1 MEEEEEEAAAAE
13 ESAGA
18 KRKAPSGGGAGGSGA
33 KAARS
38 GEAGPSAAAQE
49 AATIAVVC
57 RARAPTGRE
66 NPEPVQLIQRLIPA
80 KHTLG
85 ATQDD
90 AQRPEPPI
98 SMILTMD
105 AGGWW
110 STLTRAPLPAPAD
123 GDGAGAAP
131 PPVPEWKQGF
141 DVAPP
146 AEGSE
151 GAPRPSFT
159 LLNERPKAYVCANG
173 AVELYGHDR
182 QHLTIIQGAMQ
193 GSSPGRETRDMWTP
207 IREELRGASR
217 LEVFPRDPNL
227 SVATC
232 MGALIVKNSQLKGK
246 QEIRVSD
253 RMKDSAE
260 VRRHAAAAAAPPP
273 PPPPPLPPPR
283 RRRRAAPA
291 LPPHTD
297 APPARPPAAS
307 QERVP
312 LVAFC
317 DRRESEEELIVVAG
331 EVNLKTFLIPK
342 EAWHQ
347 QQSEEELE
355 ATMPADV
362 RAAGELTRKE
372 WKKQT
377 KKERQKH
384 WVESSNEDRK
394 GTTLISSIANNT
406 AAHRLGDVRH
416 MLVSD
421 TRDGWEKHATYR
433 NGVILLGGDG
443 GVALWS
449 VHKLGEIDVPGTKS
463 KARRDDLHD
472 VTAVC
477 KIQRGELCHWLV
489 GRDRGALLL
498 LEAKTLA
505 SLRAFT
511 LELPSPLPSAAAS
524 VVSALAVPTGGP
536 ISEDDFHGAEES
548 SRRSCS
554 APASA
559 TGASTA
565 TTPTTSKCLR
575 ADTLRWLVRA
585 GGGAREAGDR

>member
-1 MEEEEEEAAAAE
+1 M
-13 ESAGA
+13 
-18 KRKAPSGGGAGGSGA
+18 
-33 KAARS
+33 
-38 GEAGPSAAAQE
+38 
-49 AATIAVVC
+49 
-57 RARAPTGRE
+57 
-66 NPEPVQLIQRLIPA
+66 
-80 KHTLG
+80 
-85 ATQDD
+85 
-90 AQRPEPPI
+90 
-98 SMILTMD
+98 
-105 AGGWW
+105 
-110 STLTRAPLPAPAD
+110 
-123 GDGAGAAP
+123 
-131 PPVPEWKQGF
+131 
-141 DVAPP
+141 
-146 AEGSE
+146 
-151 GAPRPSFT
+151 
-159 LLNERPKAYVCANG
+159 
-173 AVELYGHDR
+173 
-182 QHLTIIQGAMQ
+182 
-193 GSSPGRETRDMWTP
+193 
-207 IREELRGASR
+207 
-217 LEVFPRDPNL
+217 
-227 SVATC
+227 
-232 MGALIVKNSQLKGK
+232 
-246 QEIRVSD
+246 
-253 RMKDSAE
+253 
-260 VRRHAAAAAAPPP
+260 
-273 PPPPPLPPPR
+273 
-283 RRRRAAPA
+283 
-291 LPPHTD
+291 
-297 APPARPPAAS
+297 
-307 QERVP
+307 P

-477 KIQRGELCHWLV
+477 KIKRGELCHWLV

-536 ISEDDFHGAEES
+536 ISEDDFHGAEEELS
-548 SRRSCS
+548 PQLLC
-554 APASA
+554 
-559 TGASTA
+559 
-565 TTPTTSKCLR
+565 
-575 ADTLRWLVRA
+575 A
-585 GGGAREAGDR
+585 GFGDGRIDCYDAGHIKVPES

>member
-1 MEEEEEEAAAAE
+1 
-13 ESAGA
+13 
-18 KRKAPSGGGAGGSGA
+18 
-33 KAARS
+33 
-38 GEAGPSAAAQE
+38 
-49 AATIAVVC
+49 
-57 RARAPTGRE
+57 
-66 NPEPVQLIQRLIPA
+66 
-80 KHTLG
+80 
-85 ATQDD
+85 
-90 AQRPEPPI
+90 
-98 SMILTMD
+98 
-105 AGGWW
+105 
-110 STLTRAPLPAPAD
+110 
-123 GDGAGAAP
+123 
-131 PPVPEWKQGF
+131 
-141 DVAPP
+141 
-146 AEGSE
+146 
-151 GAPRPSFT
+151 
-159 LLNERPKAYVCANG
+159 
-173 AVELYGHDR
+173 
-182 QHLTIIQGAMQ
+182 
-193 GSSPGRETRDMWTP
+193 MWTP

-260 VRRHAAAAAAPPP
+260 VR
-273 PPPPPLPPPR
+273 
-283 RRRRAAPA
+283 
-291 LPPHTD
+291 
-297 APPARPPAAS
+297 
-307 QERVP
+307 
-312 LVAFC
+312 
-317 DRRESEEELIVVAG
+317 
-331 EVNLKTFLIPK
+331 
-342 EAWHQ
+342 
-347 QQSEEELE
+347 
-355 ATMPADV
+355 
-362 RAAGELTRKE
+362 AAGELPRKE

-511 LELPSPLPSAAAS
+511 LELPSPLLSAAAA

-536 ISEDDFHGAEES
+536 ISEDDFHGAEEQLS
-548 SRRSCS
+548 PQLLCAGFGDGRIDCYD
-554 APASA
+554 
-559 TGASTA
+559 
-565 TTPTTSKCLR
+565 
-575 ADTLRWLVRA
+575 ADHIKVP
-585 GGGAREAGDR
+585 ES